1 MDWWFPEEK
10 GVERWV
16 KGLHFMLMYGTY
28 IYGDDHFVVDIN
40 TELQC
45 CTPETYVMLYINRSI

>member
-10 GVERWV
+10 RVERWV
-16 KGLHFMLMYGTY
+16 KGLHFMLM
-28 IYGDDHFVVDIN
+28 YGDDHFVVDIN

-45 CTPETYVMLYINRSI
+45 CTPETHVMLYINQSI